1 MRNLRII
8 TTVLFVA
15 VSIAFSVLY
24 FYNSTVMDNE
34 APLII
39 CDGNPLMVSVKATD
53 RELCAGLIAQDN
65 VDGDITDRILV
76 RKISQLVD
84 NNSAIISYAVFDSA
98 SNCCTF
104 SRNVIY
110 TDYEAPRFTL
120 SQPLIY
126 NVNGMVTLEDRLT
139 AHDVIDGDITNRMR
153 ISSTS
158 LGNTDEGEYP
168 ISVQV
173 TNSTGDTSMVILK
186 VMIKNYTSLHPEI
199 YLDDYLIYVDADEP
213 IELEDLR
220 EHIVSVRASSHGKS
234 VDPSQVQ
241 ITGDINYEGRGSNF
255 VTFSYTNETGL
266 TYSVLMTVV
275 VE

>member
-8 TTVLFVA
+8 TTVLFVV

-24 FYNSTVMDNE
+24 FYDSTVMDNE

-39 CDGNPLMVSVKATD
+39 CDGNPLMVSVKASD
-53 RELCAGLIAQDN
+53 AELCAGLTAQDN

-84 NNSAIISYAVFDSA
+84 TNSAIISYAVFDSA

-110 TDYEAPRFTL
+110 TDYEAPRFAL

-139 AHDVIDGDITNRMR
+139 AYDVIDGNISNRMR

-158 LGNTDEGEYP
+158 LSNTDEGEYP

-173 TNSTGDTSMVILK
+173 TNSTGDTSMVVMK

-220 EHIVSVRASSHGKS
+220 ERIVSVRASSHGKT
-234 VDPSQVQ
+234 VDPSNVQ
-241 ITGDINYEGRGSNF
+241 ITGDINYESRGSNF
-255 VTFSYTNETGL
+255 VTFSYTNDADL

>member
-8 TTVLFVA
+8 TTVLFVV

-24 FYNSTVMDNE
+24 FYDSTVMDNE

-39 CDGNPLMVSVKATD
+39 CDGNPLMVSVKASD
-53 RELCAGLIAQDN
+53 AELCAGLTAQDN

-84 NNSAIISYAVFDSA
+84 TNSAIISYAVFDSA

-110 TDYEAPRFTL
+110 TDYEAPRFAL

-139 AHDVIDGDITNRMR
+139 AYDVIDGNISNRMR

-158 LGNTDEGEYP
+158 LSNTDEGEYP

-173 TNSTGDTSMVILK
+173 TNSTGDTSMVVMK

-220 EHIVSVRASSHGKS
+220 EHIVSVRASSHGKT
-234 VDPSQVQ
+234 VDPSNVQ
-241 ITGDINYEGRGSNF
+241 ITGDINYESRGSNF
-255 VTFSYTNETGL
+255 VTFSYTNDADL

>member
-220 EHIVSVRASSHGKS
+220 EHIVSVRASSHGRS

>member
-8 TTVLFVA
+8 TTVLFVV

-24 FYNSTVMDNE
+24 FYDSTVMDNE

-39 CDGNPLMVSVKATD
+39 CDGNPLMVSVKASD
-53 RELCAGLIAQDN
+53 AELCAGLTAQDN

-84 NNSAIISYAVFDSA
+84 TNSAIISYAVFDSA

-110 TDYEAPRFTL
+110 TDYEAPRFAL

-139 AHDVIDGDITNRMR
+139 AYDVIDGDITNRMR

-158 LGNTDEGEYP
+158 LSNTDEGEYP

-173 TNSTGDTSMVILK
+173 TNSTGDTSMVVMK

-220 EHIVSVRASSHGKS
+220 EHIVSVRASSHGKT
-234 VDPSQVQ
+234 VDPSNVQ
-241 ITGDINYEGRGSNF
+241 ITGDINYESRGSNF
-255 VTFSYTNETGL
+255 VTFSYTNDADL
-266 TYSVLMTVV
+266 TYSVLMTVI